1 MRYNDHI
8 LTTLIFSNSNDSTKE
23 CTMELGK
30 TISDIR
36 RKHDLTQEE
45 FAEKF
50 NVTRQTISNWENGKS
65 YPDLGTLVMMSET
78 FNVSLDTMLKGDNRM
93 VREMTKEQKHGRRH
107 GLKLALAIVT
117 ALTVVATVML
127 IMSNTVTSLKPG
139 DYTVTVKKITKE
151 NVTLDEVNKL
161 AVYND
166 PEGGEYI
173 NEDETKDAG
182 GTHDA
187 AEPGSYVF
195 EGEEYAELMT
205 KGHAYE
211 LIVTSDSSI
220 DGYFVDSDGSGP
232 LTIDVWRSNTW
243 FLNSSKQTRTVLI
256 WFDDFDKI
264 CDSNTGDVVW
274 EK

>member
-1 MRYNDHI
+1 
-8 LTTLIFSNSNDSTKE
+8 
-23 CTMELGK
+23 MELGK

-65 YPDLGTLVMMSET
+65 YPDLETLMIMSED

-93 VREMTKEQKHGRRH
+93 VREMTKEQRHGRRH
-107 GLKLALAIVT
+107 GLKLALAIIA
-117 ALTVVATVML
+117 ALAVVAAAML
-127 IMSNTVTSLKPG
+127 VMSNTVTSLKPG

-151 NVTLDEVNKL
+151 NVRIDEVNKI

-182 GTHDA
+182 GPHDA

-195 EGEEYAELMT
+195 EGEEYASLMA

-220 DGYFVDSDGSGP
+220 DGYFVDSDGSGQ

-243 FLNSSKQTRTVLI
+243 FLNSSKQTRTALI
-256 WFDDFDKI
+256 WFDDFGKI
-264 CDSNTGDVVW
+264 CDSHTGDMVW
-274 EK
+274 EN